1 MRDVRVGRRS
11 RCRFRPLVARLE
23 SLELRRLLSAPVE
36 VLSWHNDQY
45 STGDNTNEVAL
56 TPSNVNASSFG
67 LLGRAQ
73 LDGQVYAQ
81 PLLRANVNITR
92 GSFTGVHNVIYAA
105 TQHDSLY
112 AIDAE
117 TGTILWQD
125 NFTNIT
131 DPTNLTPTAGVRT
144 IPAGSSASTPT
155 EPYNALVN
163 GNDVG
168 PQMGIIATP
177 VIDPATNIIY
187 IVANTQETRT
197 GATPNAGGSDVHFV
211 QRLWAINM
219 SNGTVGTAAGAD
231 PAIVPNASLMP
242 ATTGKILGDVWKTN
256 VPTFSDYNN
265 YKYYAG
271 VSVKGT
277 GQNGTWV
284 PGSGDAAPLDGWIVN
299 PVDTGSP
306 WGAQGKTPMQAG
318 YIVFNALLQMGRPGL
333 TLLNGKLYMAF
344 ASHGDDGPYY
354 GFVLGFDTSD
364 LHNTAAFVSAPTFE
378 PFNEVSG
385 NKGNLDAQAGI
396 WMSGAAISSDGTYL
410 YLTTGN
416 GAFDIQANNY
426 SASYFTTDSGNT
438 VFVPLD
444 NDYGDCV
451 LKLAIDPAANQSSLD
466 LANPPTTF
474 NPNGQ
479 NVNGYGLRVQD
490 YFAPSNAL
498 RLNRIDA
505 DIGSGGVLLIPDA
518 IMSNVP
524 GHVGHHMLVT
534 GGKEGRI
541 YLIDRENLG
550 GYNTAYPTPTSG
562 GLPDP
567 NTNGPDPSPYDRVLG
582 EYSVNG
588 VNVQTNQFYSTGS
601 YFNNGSPLFYV
612 GLAGKPNWQFNANTF
627 QAATS
632 PPGTASVNTPINVT
646 TTTFPRRGTTSSF
659 SSSGTANGI
668 VWNLN
673 VNHVSTDSLMA
684 FNINLGAPIYSS
696 QTNAGDNL
704 PGGVSGATGVKF
716 SLPTIANGIVY
727 AGTGG
732 GSASSTAVETGS
744 VAIYGLKTPTLHQ
757 PTSFTAA
764 RTSNSSI
771 HLAWTRTAGDQES
784 LMQVER
790 SLNGNTWALV
800 KSLGNGTTTYDD
812 TGLSNNTTY
821 FYRVREVYA
830 SSASAYSATQSAST
844 SGATVTGVNSP
855 AADAAYTVGATIP
868 ITVSFSGVVNV
879 TGTPLLALN
888 SGGTGSYIS
897 GSGTNTL
904 TFNYVV
910 AAGQNSSDLDYTST
924 TALTLN
930 GGTIKDTSNTDATL
944 TLPPPLTLG
953 SLGVAKNIVIDTFAY
968 LVGNTLTLDFGAAP
982 NTITLGRT
990 SGPPNIIAVHN
1001 GNTYSFAIASMSAIS
1016 ANGSAGADTLNF
1028 SSTAGPITQPL
1039 VFTGNGGADAVNVNS
1054 ETLNIAAGGD
1064 WSGTTLTVNA
1074 SAAAVFAASQHLA
1087 ALVLSGGG
1095 DASLAPGGNKLLL
1108 TQSLSIDT
1116 AGGSHLDLAD
1126 NDLALDYSGATPI
1139 GSWNGSA
1146 YTGVTGLIAS
1156 GNNGGAW
1163 NGGGII
1169 TSMSA
1174 ANNGDT
1180 LTTLGVADASDVLG
1194 PTGGTW
1200 DGTSVDGTTVLVKY
1214 TYGGDA
1220 NLDGIVNGDDYF
1232 QIDSAFPQ
1240 QHHGWLNG
1248 DFNYDGVIN
1257 GDDYFL
1263 IDSNF
1268 PRQGL
1273 PL

>member
-1 MRDVRVGRRS
+1 
-11 RCRFRPLVARLE
+11 
-23 SLELRRLLSAPVE
+23 
-36 VLSWHNDQY
+36 
-45 STGDNTNEVAL
+45 
-56 TPSNVNASSFG
+56 
-67 LLGRAQ
+67 
-73 LDGQVYAQ
+73 
-81 PLLRANVNITR
+81 
-92 GSFTGVHNVIYAA
+92 
-105 TQHDSLY
+105 
-112 AIDAE
+112 
-117 TGTILWQD
+117 
-125 NFTNIT
+125 
-131 DPTNLTPTAGVRT
+131 
-144 IPAGSSASTPT
+144 
-155 EPYNALVN
+155 
-163 GNDVG
+163 
-168 PQMGIIATP
+168 
-177 VIDPATNIIY
+177 
-187 IVANTQETRT
+187 
-197 GATPNAGGSDVHFV
+197 
-211 QRLWAINM
+211 
-219 SNGTVGTAAGAD
+219 
-231 PAIVPNASLMP
+231 
-242 ATTGKILGDVWKTN
+242 VWKTN

-271 VSVKGT
+271 PYIKGS
-277 GQNGTWV
+277 GQNGTYV
-284 PGSGDAAPLDGWIVN
+284 SGSGDSAPLDGWIVN
-299 PVDTGSP
+299 ALDTVTP
-306 WGAQGKTPMQAG
+306 WGSQGKTPMQTG
-318 YIVFNALLQMGRPGL
+318 HIVFNALLQMGRPAM

-344 ASHGDDGPYY
+344 ASHGDAGPYY
-354 GFVLGFDTSD
+354 GWVLGFDTSD
-364 LHNTAAFVSAPTFE
+364 LHNTAAFVSAPTYE
-378 PFNEVSG
+378 PFAEVSG

-396 WMSGAAISSDGTYL
+396 WMSGAAISTDGTYL

-416 GAFDIQANNY
+416 GAFDVQSNNF

-438 VFVPLD
+438 VFLPLD

-451 LKLAIDPAANQSSLD
+451 LKIAIDPAANQSSLD

-518 IMSNVP
+518 ITSTVP
-524 GHVGHHMLVT
+524 GHVGHHMLIT

-550 GYNTAYPTPTSG
+550 GFNTAYPTPINGTT

-567 NTNGPDPSPYDRVLG
+567 NVNGPDPSPYDRVLG

-588 VNVQTNQFYSTGS
+588 VNVQSNQFYSTAS

-612 GLAGKPNWQFNANTF
+612 GLAGKPNWQFNVNTF

-632 PPGTASVNTPINVT
+632 PPGTASANVPINVT

-659 SSSGTANGI
+659 SSNGAANGI

-704 PGGVSGATGVKF
+704 PGSVSGATGVKF
-716 SLPTIANGIVY
+716 AVPTIANGIVY

-732 GSASSTAVETGS
+732 GSSASSAVETGS
-744 VAIYGLKTPTLHQ
+744 IAIYGLKTPTLHQ

-771 HLAWTRTAGDQES
+771 HLAWTRTGGDQES
-784 LMQVER
+784 VMQVER
-790 SLNGNTWALV
+790 SLNGTTWTLV
-800 KSLGNGTTTYDD
+800 QNLGNGTATFDD
-812 TGLSNNTTY
+812 SGLSNNTTY
-821 FYRVREVYA
+821 FYRVREVYGA
-830 SSASAYSATQSAST
+830 NASAYSATQSAST
-844 SGATVTGVNSP
+844 SGVTVTGVNSS

-868 ITVSFSGVVNV
+868 ITVSFSGVVTV

-888 SGGTGSYIS
+888 SGGTASYVS
-897 GSGTNTL
+897 GSGTSAL

-910 AAGQNSSDLDYTST
+910 AAGENSADLDYTST

-930 GGTIKDTSNTDATL
+930 GGTIKDTSSADATL

-968 LVGNTLTLDFGAAP
+968 LVGSTLTLDFGSAP
-982 NTITLGRT
+982 NVITLGRT
-990 SGPPNIIAVHN
+990 SGPPNMIAVHN
-1001 GNTYSFAIASMSAIS
+1001 GHTYSFAIASVSNIV

-1028 SSTAGPITQPL
+1028 SSAAGPITQPV

-1064 WSGTTLTVNA
+1064 WGGTMLTVNT

-1087 ALVLSGGG
+1087 GLVLSGGG
-1095 DASLAPGGNKLLL
+1095 DASLSSGGNKHLV

-1116 AGGSHLDLAD
+1116 VNGSRLDLAD
-1126 NDLALDYSGATPI
+1126 NDLALDYAGPSPL

-1146 YTGVTGLIAS
+1146 YTGVTGLLAS
-1156 GNNGGAW
+1156 GNFDGAW
-1163 NGGGII
+1163 GGNGIVTTKSSATGG
-1169 TSMSA
+1169 
-1174 ANNGDT
+1174 NT
-1180 LTTLGVADASDVLG
+1180 LTTLGVGEASDVLG
-1194 PTGGTW
+1194 SSGGTW
-1200 DGTSVDGTTVLVKY
+1200 DGVSVDGTTVLVKY
-1214 TYGGDA
+1214 TYGGDT
-1220 NLDGIVNGDDYF
+1220 NLDGVITGDDYF

-1240 QHHGWLNG
+1240 NLHGWSNG

-1268 PRQGL
+1268 PAQGS